1 MNQSKD
7 DNVIVKTT
15 INMCHDLGLE
25 VVAEGVETLDIQDSL
40 KAMNCDYIQGYGL
53 SYPLPFDK
61 LVIWLQDTLKP

>member
-7 DNVIVKTT
+7 DNIIVKTT

-40 KAMNCDYIQGYGL
+40 KVMNCDYIQGYGL
-53 SYPLPFDK
+53 CYPLPLDK
-61 LVIWLQDTLKP
+61 LVCWLQDTLKS